1 MAKEHEIKKAL
12 GGGKGGKHE
21 GPKLHTHELHYKRAG
36 NGGVIA
42 HVHRHTGTPG
52 GADHAPHHVEE
63 HVLPDVEAA
72 QEHMQEHM
80 GDQPPAGDMESAQ
93 AAPPPEA
100 AGGGD
105 ATAGISR

>member
-12 GGGKGGKHE
+12 GGKKEGKRE
-21 GPKLHTHELHYKRAG
+21 GPKLHTHGVHYERAG

-52 GADHAPHHVEE
+52 SDHAPHHMEE

-80 GDQPPAGDMESAQ
+80 GDQPAAGEMESQ
-93 AAPPPEA
+93 EAAPAPPEQGGGA
-100 AGGGD
+100 AGMM
-105 ATAGISR
+105 